1 VTDAGLPDGFSFE
14 DFLGALDDLDAPG
27 EEDLPTDHDGCVEL
41 VTTPTSEA
49 PAALARLR
57 EAAIVPHVELPDEED
72 RATPGATA
80 SIFVPRGELARA
92 RRILGIAT

>member
-1 VTDAGLPDGFSFE
+1 MSGADLPDGFSFE

-41 VTTPTSEA
+41 VTTPVAEVA
-49 PAALARLR
+49 AALARLR
-57 EAAIVPHVELPDEED
+57 DASIEPHLELPDEDE
-72 RATPGATA
+72 RTEPGATG